1 MTYREKYSSKIVQK
15 IRTTFIFEMKTTV
28 FYTVTFLA
36 FLLANSSMAMS
47 EFILSVSCCSI
58 DSVAR
63 FLNSKVLILDL
74 KQFLIS
80 FSFEKLL
87 SQVATLT
94 AVLRKIPSIITI
106 FGTEFPRLYF

>member
-1 MTYREKYSSKIVQK
+1 
-15 IRTTFIFEMKTTV
+15 MKSTI

-47 EFILSVSCCSI
+47 KCILSVNCCSI
-58 DSVAR
+58 DSVPK
-63 FLNSKVLILDL
+63 FLNHQVLILDL

-80 FSFEKLL
+80 FSFEKL

-94 AVLRKIPSIITI
+94 GIVRKIRSIITI